1 MVVLI
6 SCYRAEDF
14 KPNDGQPG
22 MTPLGRLRQARK
34 YFSRADNALQNV
46 KVVPVMTLQVEKI
59 ADVIL

>member
-1 MVVLI
+1 MMVVLI

-46 KVVPVMTLQVEKI
+46 KVVPVMTL
-59 ADVIL
+59 